1 MINNMKSSTVFIPV
15 SRQTGIVLLREP
27 HSVSGERVHQRELA
41 AGAPEEEPVRHGAVA
56 DGVLRHGHAV
66 DFAAWDAE
74 EGAVGEVQ
82 PREWRGQGLLPSS
95 AAPRAADCSKPNA
108 VS

>member
-1 MINNMKSSTVFIPV
+1 M

-56 DGVLRHGHAV
+56 DGVLRSGTGMRCISPPGMLQT
-66 DFAAWDAE
+66 E
-74 EGAVGEVQ
+74 RGQLEGAA
-82 PREWRGQGLLPSS
+82 RR
-95 AAPRAADCSKPNA
+95 
-108 VS
+108 